1 MVGGRLK
8 GFTSPPG
15 WTLAPLRSA
24 SGGGGPLTRPPP
36 TEGSYAEPSMAALS
50 HTIRL
55 QQLSWQTL
63 EDLAFC
69 SRTPRLAEVAAQLLF
84 ERQLQ
89 APAAT
94 DPRLAA
100 LLPF

>member
-1 MVGGRLK
+1 
-8 GFTSPPG
+8 
-15 WTLAPLRSA
+15 
-24 SGGGGPLTRPPP
+24 
-36 TEGSYAEPSMAALS
+36 MAALS

-55 QQLSWQTL
+55 QQLSWQSL

>member
-1 MVGGRLK
+1 MAVL
-8 GFTSPPG
+8 
-15 WTLAPLRSA
+15 
-24 SGGGGPLTRPPP
+24 
-36 TEGSYAEPSMAALS
+36 SY
-50 HTIRL
+50 TIRL

-69 SRTPRLAEVAAQLLF
+69 SRTPRLAAVAAQLLF

-94 DPRLAA
+94 DPLLAA

>member
-1 MVGGRLK
+1 M
-8 GFTSPPG
+8 
-15 WTLAPLRSA
+15 TLAPLRSA

-36 TEGSYAEPSMAALS
+36 AEGSYAEPTMAALS

-55 QQLSWQTL
+55 QQLSWQSL

-84 ERQLQ
+84 ERQLH

-94 DPRLAA
+94 DPRLEA

>member
-1 MVGGRLK
+1 MVAEPPLPDTRQATALPHRLSLGFAPALLMVGGRLK

-36 TEGSYAEPSMAALS
+36 AEGSTAEPTMAALS

-63 EDLAFC
+63 V
-69 SRTPRLAEVAAQLLF
+69 SWTPESG
-84 ERQLQ
+84 
-89 APAAT
+89 PG
-94 DPRLAA
+94 
-100 LLPF
+100 